1 VGQSAFELMKRDKP
15 NQAFT
20 PIELLLVIAIIAVVA
35 ALLLPALSASKERAY
50 RAQCLNNLKQ
60 LGLAIQMYADNDGGR
75 LPGPV
80 WLGFYEEYDNQ
91 DTTRLP
97 YYIATDMGLPAAQ
110 VMPQDA
116 LLARCPSAAR
126 HWKPAP
132 LGTPLM
138 SNHVPLSYLAKNK
151 ITNINSGVLSRPFG
165 YPYALPPF
173 NEDEN
178 EEPKRL
184 QEIADPSLSWALTD
198 VDQQNGYTDAVYY
211 PYLPS
216 TPAHGSVRN
225 ELFFDWHVEA
235 VSAMR

>member
-1 VGQSAFELMKRDKP
+1 MKRDKP
-15 NQAFT
+15 NRAFT
-20 PIELLLVIAIIAVVA
+20 LIELLVVIAIIAVVA

-198 VDQQNGYTDAVYY
+198 VDQQNGYPDAVYY

-235 VSAMR
+235 VSAVR

>member
-1 VGQSAFELMKRDKP
+1 MKQAKP
-15 NQAFT
+15 NPAFT
-20 PIELLLVIAIIAVVA
+20 LIELLVVIAIIAVIA
-35 ALLLPALSASKERAY
+35 ALLLPVLSASKERAY

-60 LGLAIQMYADNDGGR
+60 LGLAIQMYADNDGGQ

-110 VMPQDA
+110 IMPQDA

-126 HWKPAP
+126 HWKTAAP
-132 LGTPLM
+132 GTPLM

-151 ITNINSGVLSRPFG
+151 ITNINSGILSRPFG

-178 EEPKRL
+178 EAPKRL

-198 VDQQNGYTDAVYY
+198 VDQQNGYSSASYY
-211 PYLPS
+211 SYLPP

-225 ELFFDWHVEA
+225 ELFFDWHVKS
-235 VSAMR
+235 VSAAP